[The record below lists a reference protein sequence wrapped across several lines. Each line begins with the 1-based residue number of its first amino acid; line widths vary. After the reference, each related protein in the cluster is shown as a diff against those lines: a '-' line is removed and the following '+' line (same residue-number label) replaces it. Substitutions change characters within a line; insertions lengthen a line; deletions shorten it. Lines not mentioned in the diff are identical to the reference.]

1 VADGYTAEEAAYNK
15 AYYERNKQ
23 LKGRQ
28 PGKGDDSSSG
38 AGPVGQAPPKD
49 RQAARAAAA
58 AQVKAL
64 NAKLTQLRA
73 ALQAARASSSGK
85 SDPNEGKS
93 KAETDAKKK
102 ADNKEYYNKNKTKIA
117 NDRKAEERKS
127 GGSSSGGSKSSS
139 SSSPESSSRSVEEIE
154 SAIRS
159 TLTQLK
165 AAVAKLRSL

>member
-28 PGKGDDSSSG
+28 AGKGDDSSSG
-38 AGPVGQAPPKD
+38 ARPVGQAPPKD

-58 AQVKAL
+58 AKVKSL

-73 ALQAARASSSGK
+73 ALQAARAK
-85 SDPNEGKS
+85 SKSYPNAGKS
-93 KAETDAKKK
+93 KAESDAAKKK
-102 ADNKEYYNKNKTKIA
+102 DNEEYYNKNKQKIA
-117 NDRKAEERKS
+117 NDRKAEARKS
-127 GGSSSGGSKSSS
+127 GGSSSGGSKSSTS
-139 SSSPESSSRSVEEIE
+139 ETDSGPKSVEEIE
-154 SAIRS
+154 AAIRS